1 VAKEYRVIKV
11 TKAKP
16 AVLANKA
23 ERVQTVTK
31 EQQVNRVQREIP
43 AIMERM
49 ASQG

>member
-1 VAKEYRVIKV
+1 MESRVVKA

-23 ERVQTVTK
+23 ERVQPVTK
-31 EQQVNRVQREIP
+31 EQQVIRVQREIL

-49 ASQG
+49 AFQG